1 VATILRVR
9 GLRVVIYS
17 NDHAPPHVHV
27 IGPDAEA
34 KIKLGHEGM
43 HATVVSNDGLT
54 PALLA
59 AALTAI
65 DGNQALLAQRWR
77 DIHGDA

>member
-9 GLRVVIYS
+9 GLRVV
-17 NDHAPPHVHV
+17 
-27 IGPDAEA
+27 
-34 KIKLGHEGM
+34 
-43 HATVVSNDGLT
+43 NDGLT

-65 DGNQALLAQRWR
+65 DGNQALLAQRWG
-77 DIHGDA
+77 DIHGDT